1 MATNPF
7 DRTAAL
13 ETLSASDLLKE
24 GDAVLLRNIRPLLSD
39 LIGELRALPQDATQE
54 RRLQTFEQAL
64 RRINRY
70 EDQIET
76 VEREAIL
83 EAIYRIGAA
92 VGLDPDSQFA
102 ERWRGD
108 W

>member
-1 MATNPF
+1 MKRA
-7 DRTAAL
+7 AAL
-13 ETLSASDLLKE
+13 EALSASDLLKE
-24 GDAVLLRNIRPLLSD
+24 GNAVLLREIRPLLAD
-39 LIGELRALPQDATQE
+39 LIAELRALPQDATRE
-54 RRLQTFEQAL
+54 RKLQAFERAL

-76 VEREAIL
+76 VERESIL
-83 EAIYRIGAA
+83 EAIYQIGAA
-92 VGLDPDSQFA
+92 VGLEAESQFA